1 MGKNQTSHMITMK
14 VCAILGA
21 MLVASASAVASD
33 ASIGYEKEMAA
44 LEPDEWAPKQ
54 QGGKEGATEL
64 IQEGATTKV
73 QPSPSETAFSENA
86 GENGPTSLFPGPTY
100 GLPGYKESHDWL
112 KDLDWWSPL
121 VFDWRYYKARCADGC
136 NGGDALKDM
145 GEGAIKK
152 YWVDT
157 GMDNDDIASPTFDCE
172 YYVMQNDEL
181 HEELLDEEKKV
192 MCKKAVEHFLTS
204 GVFDGLGG
212 STFDG
217 LVVTEGSDS
226 KSAWKISGNKCLNG
240 CVEGQIK
247 WDQNYAWTF
256 WYKRTTD
263 NFDAGNRKV
272 LPVFAVRAAPG
283 DGGRHN
289 PTGTRNGGWWGGYPF
304 FVTWMG
310 SMMFCAS
317 TDKWECHWPIGEENS
332 GVKGGWRFNWYHR
345 WRLPPANWW
354 RFYGVMADENGYTLY
369 EFSDPPI
376 LGNSVIG
383 PDIKIQ
389 SAHHANRNEM
399 ATAGKAHPELPYA
412 VHGFSRRISTKSKG
426 SWWGYDVHAP
436 YHRPDGL
443 WNRADREAADEIL
456 PETCTKAVCSVRCW
470 NQGWHSNKQCRLDNT
485 IEECIWCKEKDGKI
499 MRDADRNSFTCKC
512 VKDWDNIKKIGMSKF
527 NDVDAKI
534 WTGFTYASN
543 QCPQCGWHW
552 ESLKETPQ
560 WIMDLT
566 YYRLGD
572 HIFSEEEMKALYEKG
587 RSTSVE

>member
-1 MGKNQTSHMITMK
+1 
-14 VCAILGA
+14 
-21 MLVASASAVASD
+21 MLVASAWAVSSD
-33 ASIGYEKEMAA
+33 ASTGYEKGMAA

-64 IQEGATTKV
+64 IQEGATTKGG
-73 QPSPSETAFSENA
+73 PPLAAETAFAENA

-100 GLPGYKESHDWL
+100 GLPGYKESHDWIE
-112 KDLDWWSPL
+112 DMDYFSAL
-121 VFDWRYYKARCADGC
+121 VFDWKYYKARCADGC

-217 LVVTEGSDS
+217 MVVTEGSDS
-226 KSAWKISGNKCLNG
+226 KSAWKTSGNKCLNG
-240 CVEGQIK
+240 CVAGQIK

-263 NFDAGNRKV
+263 HFDAGNRKV

-289 PTGTRNGGWWGGYPF
+289 PTGEMHGGWWGGYPF

-310 SMMFCAS
+310 SMMFCAA

-332 GVKGGWRFNWYHR
+332 GIKGGWRFNWYHR

-383 PDIKIQ
+383 PGIKIQ
-389 SAHHANRNEM
+389 NAHHANRADM

-412 VHGFSRRISTKSKG
+412 VHGFSRRIALKSKG

-436 YHRPDGL
+436 HSYPQGKDAHA
-443 WNRADREAADEIL
+443 RAENGI
-456 PETCTKAVCSVRCW
+456 PETCTKGGSCTWKERR
-470 NQGWHSNKQCRLDNT
+470 NRLCT
-485 IEECIWCKEKDGKI
+485 SCTEQDGKVI
-499 MRDADRNSFTCKC
+499 RDSGSGSFTCKC
-512 VKDWDNIKKIGMSKF
+512 VKDWDNVKKIGMTKF

-552 ESLKETPQ
+552 SDGADTPQ

-572 HIFSEEEMKALYEKG
+572 HTFSEEEMKAIYEKG

>member
-399 ATAGKAHPELPYA
+399 ATAGKAHPEFIHMQVCQGLRQYQEDRHEQIQRRRRQDLDRLYVCLQSVPTMWLA
-412 VHGFSRRISTKSKG
+412 LGILKGNPTMDHG
-426 SWWGYDVHAP
+426 
-436 YHRPDGL
+436 PD
-443 WNRADREAADEIL
+443 IL
-456 PETCTKAVCSVRCW
+456 PPWRPHFLRGGNEGFIREGPFDISRMRRPTCLLMLDTPDLRHTK
-470 NQGWHSNKQCRLDNT
+470 HL
-485 IEECIWCKEKDGKI
+485 
-499 MRDADRNSFTCKC
+499 
-512 VKDWDNIKKIGMSKF
+512 
-527 NDVDAKI
+527 
-534 WTGFTYASN
+534 
-543 QCPQCGWHW
+543 
-552 ESLKETPQ
+552 
-560 WIMDLT
+560 
-566 YYRLGD
+566 
-572 HIFSEEEMKALYEKG
+572 SEI
-587 RSTSVE
+587 